1 MAFDR
6 SIAQK
11 LSSRWKFRLWM
22 ARSLPMGLLS
32 GMYIQSLDE
41 QVCVVVLK
49 ERWWIRNPFGSVF
62 WAVMGMAAELSSGA
76 LVFAH
81 ARGKGVKFILV
92 GVEGEFFKKVK
103 GKSYYFCETGSD
115 VLRSIEQIVN
125 PNETSVVILPVTAR
139 DEAGQL
145 LAEFKF
151 RWQLKKPMN

>member
-1 MAFDR
+1 MPFD
-6 SIAQK
+6 QK
-11 LSSRWKFRLWM
+11 LVNNFTSPWKLRLWM
-22 ARSLPMGLLS
+22 VKSLPIGLLS

-41 QVCVVVLK
+41 NACMVVLK

-62 WAVMGMAAELSSGA
+62 WAVMGMAAELSTGA

-81 ARGKGVKFILV
+81 AKGKNVKFILV

-103 GKSYYFCETGSD
+103 GKSYYFCETGSE
-115 VLRSIEQIVN
+115 VLRSIEQIEN
-125 PNETSVVILPVTAR
+125 PNDTIVVILPVTAR

>member
-1 MAFDR
+1 MPFD
-6 SIAQK
+6 QK
-11 LSSRWKFRLWM
+11 LVKNFTSRWKFRLWM
-22 ARSLPMGLLS
+22 VKNLPMGLLS

-41 QVCVVVLK
+41 QACVVVLK

-62 WAVMGMAAELSSGA
+62 WAVMGMAAELSSGV

-81 ARGKGVKFILV
+81 ARGRNVKFILV

-103 GKSYYFCETGSD
+103 GKSYYFCQTGSD

-125 PNETSVVILPVTAR
+125 PNDTSVVILPVTAR

-151 RWQLKKPMN
+151 RWQLRKLMN

>member
-1 MAFDR
+1 MPFD
-6 SIAQK
+6 QK
-11 LSSRWKFRLWM
+11 LVKNFTSPWKFRLWM
-22 ARSLPMGLLS
+22 VKSLPMGLLS

-41 QVCVVVLK
+41 QACVVVLK

-76 LVFAH
+76 LVFAQ
-81 ARGKGVKFILV
+81 AKGRNVKFILV

-125 PNETSVVILPVTAR
+125 PNDTSVVILQVTAR

-145 LAEFKF
+145 LAEFRF

>member
-1 MAFDR
+1 MAFDH

-11 LSSRWKFRLWM
+11 LSSPWKFRLWM
-22 ARSLPMGLLS
+22 IKSLPMGLLS

-41 QVCVVVLK
+41 QACVVVLK

-81 ARGKGVKFILV
+81 AQGGNVKFILV

-125 PNETSVVILPVTAR
+125 PNDTSVVILPVTAR

-145 LAEFKF
+145 LAEFRF